1 MRVRDKGASTFA
13 KRYRIE
19 AVYNQEDDVHHST
32 LSTGQTRGWNVEGST
47 GQRRTP
53 AHAASALN
61 ATLGAYFCGM
71 LNSDSTGGVFNKRV
85 TTPCLRRGQVSGVSQ
100 WTLLAHEIEI
110 SNKVTP
116 AAASLNILSTCILP
130 I

>member
-71 LNSDSTGGVFNKRV
+71 LNSDSTGGY
-85 TTPCLRRGQVSGVSQ
+85 LIRGSLPPICGVGRYPALPSG
-100 WTLLAHEIEI
+100 
-110 SNKVTP
+110 P
-116 AAASLNILSTCILP
+116 F
-130 I
+130 